1 MRISDWSS
9 DVCSSDL
16 VDQRL
21 RIGTLVLARS
31 YPRIAIL
38 TADIHKP
45 VGRERQADIALKQI
59 IFAIIL
65 IILPV
70 ASDEGRSF
78 AVVAQTKIEQTGDR
92 IGPVIRQRTVAKS
105 RKRVVQGNSVAGGV
119 KSECGRVR

>member
-1 MRISDWSS
+1 MSCIYKWSGRFGLGVAGS
-9 DVCSSDL
+9 L
-16 VDQRL
+16 RRNGYALNAHIDQCL
-21 RIGTLVLARS
+21 RIGALVLARS

-59 IFAIIL
+59 ILAITL

-78 AVVAQTKIEQTGDR
+78 TVE
-92 IGPVIRQRTVAKS
+92 IGRASCRE
-105 RKRVVQGNSVAGGV
+105 RVGQYV
-119 KSECGRVR
+119 